1 MSAAMR
7 PAAAAGGEGVP
18 PASGTDRPDWARD
31 GASWPNRDASRFVSA
46 AGIPW
51 HVQAMGAGPPLLLV
65 HGTGAAT
72 HSWRDLAPLLAPDF
86 RVVAPDLPGHG
97 FTGAPPARRM
107 ALSAMARDLGALLDV
122 LDVRPEIVVGHS
134 AGAAILIRMALDG
147 IIAPRL
153 IVSLNGALLPFRG
166 LAGAVFAP
174 LARLLF
180 VNPLVPRLFAW
191 RAADDASTERLIRN
205 TGSEIGPEGVA
216 LYAKLLRHPAH
227 ARAALAMM
235 AHWDLDTL
243 VADMPRLDA
252 RLLLVAGGNDRAVPP
267 ENAATVRDRVPGA
280 TVRYMR
286 GVGHLAHEE
295 APEAVADIIRA
306 AARDAGVPPRGAP

>member
-1 MSAAMR
+1 MTAATGDR
-7 PAAAAGGEGVP
+7 ASRAAP
-18 PASGTDRPDWARD
+18 SDRPDWARD
-31 GASWPNRDASRFVSA
+31 GASWPHREASSFATA
-46 AGIPW
+46 AGIAW
-51 HVQAMGAGPPLLLV
+51 HVQAMGDGPPLLLV

-72 HSWRDLAPLLAPDF
+72 HSWRDIAPLLAGSF

-97 FTGAPPARRM
+97 FTASPPARRM
-107 ALSAMARDLGALLDV
+107 ALPAMARDLGALLDV
-122 LDVRPEIVVGHS
+122 LGVRPEIVVGHS
-134 AGAAILIRMALDG
+134 AGAAILIRMTLDG
-147 IIAPRL
+147 IISPRL

-166 LAGAVFAP
+166 FAGAVFAP

-191 RAADDASTERLIRN
+191 RAADRASTERLIRN
-205 TGSEIGPEGVA
+205 TGSEIDADGVA
-216 LYAKLLRHPAH
+216 LYAALLRHPAH

-243 VADMPRLDA
+243 LEDMPRLGT
-252 RLLLVAGGNDRAVPP
+252 RLLLLAAGNDRAVPP
-267 ENAATVRDRVPGA
+267 ENAATVRDLVPGA

-306 AARDAGVPPRGAP
+306 AARETCVHLRGSP